1 MTGEGS
7 HEEIGQ
13 HFSRTNIFVLV
24 PGGKHST
31 AQVQEHGQEVGVDCK
46 EVSRPTKTP
55 EVLQLISRKI

>member
-31 AQVQEHGQEVGVDCK
+31 AQGTWPG
-46 EVSRPTKTP
+46 SGRG
-55 EVLQLISRKI
+55 L